1 MTPAARPE
9 LCCILAPLE
18 NMYSDS
24 SLPPRLLPPRSLHA
38 NMAPPQLQH
47 VNLSPAELS
56 FLRSTLCQ
64 DPPIRFDHTK
74 GPKDFRSMRAEYDVL
89 PGANGSARIALEDGT
104 EALVGVKAEVE
115 KSQWRPSG
123 DAQLRDADADAN
135 DKDAKAKGQNS
146 WMEMSVEIP
155 GFRDDDALPVFLAS
169 MLTESLLASGGLK
182 DRLYI
187 NSRFH
192 WKLYIDILLLSPPL
206 SYPLA
211 LLSMT
216 THLALLTSRLPALKS
231 DKDEDPLFDDDWDA
245 AVFLYPKSKAN
256 ASEDKP
262 PVIVLAMA
270 VGPNIIFDPCMEEL
284 AVADAVLAI
293 ACANA
298 TASSSRARIVS
309 VRTIDPPSH
318 LTPPGVPNSMN
329 SATGGTVPASSAE
342 ALTQRELFANSGVW
356 TPPRGGMK
364 RGLISQVVK
373 MVVEEGGVAEEVI
386 SALHA
391 IELG

>member
-1 MTPAARPE
+1 
-9 LCCILAPLE
+9 
-18 NMYSDS
+18 
-24 SLPPRLLPPRSLHA
+24 
-38 NMAPPQLQH
+38 MAPSQAAH

-56 FLRSTLCQ
+56 FLRSTLLQ
-64 DPPIRFDHTK
+64 SPPIRLDHTK
-74 GPKDFRSMRAEYDVL
+74 GPRDFRSMRAEYDVL
-89 PGANGSARIALEDGT
+89 PGAYGSARIALEDGT

-115 KSQWRPSG
+115 KSKLRLALG
-123 DAQLRDADADAN
+123 DSAASRGVDVDMQDAGQDADDS
-135 DKDAKAKGQNS
+135 KGKGQNA
-146 WMEMSVEIP
+146 WLEMSVEIP
-155 GFRDDDALPVFLAS
+155 GFREDDSLPVFLAS
-169 MLTESLLASGGLK
+169 MLTESLLASGELR

-216 THLALLTSRLPALKS
+216 THLALLTTKLPALKS
-231 DKDEDPLFDDDWDA
+231 EKDEDPLFDDDWDA
-245 AVFLYPKSKAN
+245 AVSLYPKAN
-256 ASEDKP
+256 GNVKVGNNVEKP

-270 VGPNIIFDPCMEEL
+270 VGPNIIFDPCKEEL
-284 AVADAVLAI
+284 AVADAVLAVACTI
-293 ACANA
+293 A
-298 TASSSRARIVS
+298 ASSSTGARLVS

-329 SATGGTVPASSAE
+329 SATGGTAPASTAE
-342 ALTQRELFANSGVW
+342 ALTQREVLASSGVW

-373 MVVEEGGVAEEVI
+373 MVVGTGGVAEEVI
-386 SALHA
+386 GALQA
-391 IELG
+391 IEVG

>member
-1 MTPAARPE
+1 MPPSQAA
-9 LCCILAPLE
+9 LV
-18 NMYSDS
+18 S
-24 SLPPRLLPPRSLHA
+24 
-38 NMAPPQLQH
+38 
-47 VNLSPAELS
+47 LSPAELS
-56 FLRSTLCQ
+56 YLRSTLLQ
-64 DPPIRFDHTK
+64 VPPIRLDHTK

-89 PGANGSARIALEDGT
+89 PGANGSARIALEDGL

-115 KSQWRPSG
+115 KSQWRPTPAGRASRLSVAAG
-123 DAQLRDADADAN
+123 DVEM
-135 DKDAKAKGQNS
+135 KDGDEEDDGQGKGQVS
-146 WMEMSVEIP
+146 WVEMSVEIP

-169 MLTESLLASGGLK
+169 MLTESLLSSGELK

-192 WKLYIDILLLSPPL
+192 WKLYIDILLLSPAL

-231 DKDEDPLFDDDWDA
+231 EKDEDPLFDDDWDA
-245 AVFLYPKSKAN
+245 SVPLYPKEKGKGTGSKPV
-256 ASEDKP
+256 DRP

-270 VGPNIIFDPCMEEL
+270 IGQNIIFDPCKEEL

-293 ACANA
+293 AC
-298 TASSSRARIVS
+298 SSSKTSSTGSRIIS
-309 VRTIDPPSH
+309 IRTIDPPSH

-329 SATGGTVPASSAE
+329 SATGGVAPASSAD
-342 ALTQRELFANSGVW
+342 ALTQRELLATSGVW

-364 RGLISQVVK
+364 RGLIGQVVK
-373 MVVEEGGVAEEVI
+373 MVVETGGVAEEVI
-386 SALHA
+386 DALQA
-391 IELG
+391 IEVG

>member
-1 MTPAARPE
+1 
-9 LCCILAPLE
+9 
-18 NMYSDS
+18 
-24 SLPPRLLPPRSLHA
+24 
-38 NMAPPQLQH
+38 
-47 VNLSPAELS
+47 
-56 FLRSTLCQ
+56 
-64 DPPIRFDHTK
+64 
-74 GPKDFRSMRAEYDVL
+74 
-89 PGANGSARIALEDGT
+89 
-104 EALVGVKAEVE
+104 
-115 KSQWRPSG
+115 
-123 DAQLRDADADAN
+123 
-135 DKDAKAKGQNS
+135 
-146 WMEMSVEIP
+146 
-155 GFRDDDALPVFLAS
+155 
-169 MLTESLLASGGLK
+169 MLTAAQ
-182 DRLYI
+182 
-187 NSRFH
+187 
-192 WKLYIDILLLSPPL
+192 ILLLSPPL

-231 DKDEDPLFDDDWDA
+231 EKDEDPLFDDDWDA
-245 AVFLYPKSKAN
+245 AVSLYPKNKGSGSAH
-256 ASEDKP
+256 AAEDRP

-284 AVADAVLAI
+284 AVADSVLAI

-298 TASSSRARIVS
+298 TASSTRARIVS

-342 ALTQRELFANSGVW
+342 ALTQRELLANSGVW

-364 RGLISQVVK
+364 RALISQVVK

-386 SALHA
+386 SALQT